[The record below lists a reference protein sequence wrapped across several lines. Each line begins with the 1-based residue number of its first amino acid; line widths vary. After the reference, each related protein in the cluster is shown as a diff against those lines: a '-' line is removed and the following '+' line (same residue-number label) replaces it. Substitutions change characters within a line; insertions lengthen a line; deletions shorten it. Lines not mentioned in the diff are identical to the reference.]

1 MALYLIYLTVI
12 EGPDKGLSVKLERRE
27 VVIGR
32 GKECDLLLTDAHV
45 SRKHA
50 RIYREGEVYYLQDL
64 ESKNGTYLNG
74 VKVGFGEKP
83 LLSGDKIKIGE
94 NILIF
99 EER

>member
-1 MALYLIYLTVI
+1 
-12 EGPDKGLSVKLERRE
+12 
-27 VVIGR
+27 
-32 GKECDLLLTDAHV
+32 
-45 SRKHA
+45 
-50 RIYREGEVYYLQDL
+50 
-64 ESKNGTYLNG
+64 LNG